1 MNEISQEQIPP
12 VPNEM
17 LMLIIQMNE
26 VIVRQNALIVQALT
40 LPAMMLKEKNT

>member
-1 MNEISQEQIPP
+1 MIEVNQEQTSP

-26 VIVRQNALIVQALT
+26 VIVRQNALIVQVLT
-40 LPAMMLKEKNT
+40 LPAMMLKEKP

>member
-1 MNEISQEQIPP
+1 MIEFNHEQTPP
-12 VPNEM
+12 IPNEM

-40 LPAMMLKEKNT
+40 MPVMMLKEKQ